1 MVFYIHVMIETSA
14 RDRHSSYNGD
24 EITTTNFI
32 VGVLNLFFFKG
43 EGLSLFPLLQ

>member
-14 RDRHSSYNGD
+14 RDHHSSYNGD
-24 EITTTNFI
+24 EITTTYFI
-32 VGVLNLFFFKG
+32 VGVEFVFLKG